1 MVGIRDVFPPKPSFT
16 EQNLGSQAGKVFLI
30 TGANSGVG
38 FELAKLLYQ
47 KNGTVYIA
55 ARSEGRIKAAIES
68 IKQEF
73 PSSTGRLA
81 SVVVDLSDLRTVRP
95 AAQDFLER
103 EDRLDVLFHNAGVML
118 TSNDAKG
125 AQGHELRMATNCL
138 GPQLLTDLLAPL
150 LVRTARAQPAR
161 KDAVR
166 VVWVSSMVNASAPK
180 GGIVWDEA
188 VNKPKVLPGGMDQYM
203 QTKVGDV
210 FLAHEWGQRLG
221 SDGIV
226 SVSSHPGLVRT
237 ELQRDNKAMQTMM
250 GIIFKPTKF
259 GAYTELFAGFSPEV
273 TVEKNGSFLI
283 PWGRFSSL
291 RDDIAAGTRPK
302 GQDGTGLSKK
312 FWDYCES
319 DVGSFKET

>member
-1 MVGIRDVFPPKPSFT
+1 MVGIRDVFPPKPTFT
-16 EQNLGSQAGKVFLI
+16 EQNLGSQAGKVFNSPVFLSTKTIPTNVHQVFLI

-55 ARSEGRIKAAIES
+55 ARSEGKIKTAIES
-68 IKQEF
+68 IEQEF

-81 SVVVDLSDLRTVRP
+81 SVVVDLSDLRTIRP
-95 AAQDFLER
+95 AAQDFLAR

-118 TSNDAKG
+118 TSGDAKG

-138 GPQLLTDLLAPL
+138 GPQLLTDFLAPL
-150 LVRTARAQPAR
+150 LVRTARAQPAQ

-180 GGIVWDEA
+180 GGIVWDETL
-188 VNKPKVLPGGMDQYM
+188 NKPKLLPGGMDQYM

-210 FLAHEWGQRLG
+210 FLAHEWGERLG

-226 SVSSHPGLVRT
+226 SVVSFSCSRSSLD
-237 ELQRDNKAMQTMM
+237 LQRAILTQ
-250 GIIFKPTKF
+250 
-259 GAYTELFAGFSPEV
+259 L
-273 TVEKNGSFLI
+273 
-283 PWGRFSSL
+283 
-291 RDDIAAGTRPK
+291 
-302 GQDGTGLSKK
+302 
-312 FWDYCES
+312 
-319 DVGSFKET
+319 

>member
-1 MVGIRDVFPPKPSFT
+1 MIPTDNN
-16 EQNLGSQAGKVFLI
+16 QVFLI

-38 FELAKLLYQ
+38 FELAKILYQ

-55 ARSEGRIKAAIES
+55 ARSESKMKTAIES

-73 PSSTGRLA
+73 PTSTGRLSSIA
-81 SVVVDLSDLRTVRP
+81 VDLSDLRTVRP
-95 AAQDFLER
+95 AAQAFLAQ

-118 TSNDAKG
+118 TPAGAEG

-161 KDAVR
+161 RDSVR
-166 VVWVSSMVNASAPK
+166 IVWVSSMVNASAPK

-188 VNKPKVLPGGMDQYM
+188 LNKPKVLPGGMDQYM

-210 FLAHEWGQRLG
+210 LLAHEWGERLG

-226 SVSSHPGLVRT
+226 SVV
-237 ELQRDNKAMQTMM
+237 
-250 GIIFKPTKF
+250 
-259 GAYTELFAGFSPEV
+259 
-273 TVEKNGSFLI
+273 SFISTLI
-283 PWGRFSSL
+283 
-291 RDDIAAGTRPK
+291 
-302 GQDGTGLSKK
+302 GLSMRGLILTKL
-312 FWDYCES
+312 
-319 DVGSFKET
+319 